1 MQTTEWFPDDLRAR
15 LAAERA
21 MEQKQSELA
30 EANSKIAAHA
40 RQLTEKVIE
49 SRTEIALVKSE
60 AATLRDQNTEVR
72 HDLQRAKSA
81 IQIAERRLWES
92 LETIEDGFAVFDTHN
107 CLIAANRA
115 FLAPFDDLEEVQ
127 IGVPFARIVR
137 LAAEEGLVDLGTSS
151 SEDWI
156 AEMVARWNLDDRKPL
171 TIRFYNDTFVR
182 IIERRTRD
190 GDMVLL
196 AVDMTESMARARELD
211 DARIKAEAASRA
223 KSAFLANMS
232 HEIRTP
238 MNGVLAMAELLGESD
253 LTADQRLYLET
264 IRNSGEA
271 LLVIINDVLDYSR
284 IEAGKLALTPAPF
297 DLEKCV
303 NDVMLLLQPSAREKG
318 VDLLIDYDMFLP
330 TGYVGDQ
337 GRIRQVLTNLVGNAV
352 KFTET
357 GHVLVRIVGLPA
369 IEPGHYRI
377 HIVVEDTGIGI
388 PEDMRQHIFGEFNQV
403 EDQMNRSFDGT
414 GLGLAITK
422 RLVGMMGGEVWLDS
436 EVDKGS
442 SFGFHVT
449 LPATRGA
456 EAPEPG
462 LPDWL
467 GQISVIDPNHVSRA
481 LVHKQLSA
489 LGLSPKV
496 YDKLAEVPDSAWG
509 PRDVIFVAASDVAD
523 IPTDPALAPAGL
535 FALCQGPVAPELNLP
550 ASGEVLVQPFLRH
563 ELRVRLANLPTPV
576 VAAVPPMRPTAEA
589 PTAKPRLQV
598 LAAEDNKTNQ
608 LVLKKLLSLYDIDL
622 TIAENG
628 RETVAA
634 YRDARPDIL
643 FTDISMPLMDG
654 KDAAREIR
662 AYEAAHGLGPIPII
676 AMTAHAGA
684 DTAAE
689 IKAAGIDHCLT
700 KPLRRDDLAEHLRS
714 VAPEGILPT
723 RETA

>member
-1 MQTTEWFPDDLRAR
+1 MQTTEWFPDDLRVR

-60 AATLRDQNTEVR
+60 AETLRDENTEVR
-72 HDLQRAKSA
+72 HDLQRAQSA

-92 LETIEDGFAVFDTHN
+92 LETIEDGFAVFDTNN

-115 FLAPFDDLEEVQ
+115 FLAPFQGLEEIQ

-137 LAAEEGLVDLGTSS
+137 LAAEEGLVDLEGSS
-151 SEDWI
+151 TDDWI

-171 TIRFYNDTFVR
+171 TIRFFNDTFVR

-196 AVDMTESMARARELD
+196 VVDMTETMARARELD

-238 MNGVLAMAELLGESD
+238 MNGVLAMTELLGESD
-253 LTADQRLYLET
+253 LTADQRLYLDT

-318 VDLLIDYDMFLP
+318 IDLLIDYDMFLP
-330 TGYVGDQ
+330 TGFVGDQ

-352 KFTET
+352 KFTEA
-357 GHVLVRIVGLPA
+357 GHVLVRVVGLPA
-369 IEPGHYRI
+369 IEAGHYRI

-422 RLVGMMGGEVWLDS
+422 RLVGLMGGEVWLDS
-436 EVDKGS
+436 DVGKGS
-442 SFGFHVT
+442 SFGFHIT
-449 LPATRGA
+449 LPAARGGDV
-456 EAPEPG
+456 PEPD

-467 GQISVIDPNHVSRA
+467 GQISIIDPNHVGRA

-489 LGLSPKV
+489 LGLAP
-496 YDKLAEVPDSAWG
+496 EVFDGLGDVPETAWS
-509 PRDVIFVAASDVAD
+509 PRDVVFIAASLVAE
-523 IPTDPALAPAGL
+523 IPTAPTASPAAM
-535 FALCQGPVAPELNLP
+535 FVLCQGPVAPDMDLP
-550 ASGEVLVQPFLRH
+550 PSGQVLTQPFLRH
-563 ELRVRLANLPTPV
+563 QLRDRLANLPTPV
-576 VAAVPPMRPTAEA
+576 VADPPPEPPLAEQA
-589 PTAKPRLQV
+589 PPQTRLQV

-608 LVLKKLLSLYDIDL
+608 LVLKKLLSAYDIDL
-622 TIAENG
+622 RIAENG

-634 YRDARPDIL
+634 YREARPDIL

-662 AYEAAHGLGPIPII
+662 AYEAAHGLDPIPIV

-684 DTAAE
+684 EMAAE
-689 IKAAGIDHCLT
+689 ITAAGIDHCLT
-700 KPLRRDDLAEHLRS
+700 KPLRRNDLAEHLRS
-714 VAPEGILPT
+714 VAPEGELPI
-723 RETA
+723 RETE